1 MRTGTPSR
9 DDRRIR
15 PLELIRAELLE
26 RHQHYKLVAIVTKL
40 DAEAPSTLGFN
51 VRLTGQDAILARDD
65 PDLKLSNTQV
75 HNFNTN
81 LVFPSPVG
89 PIVFKRGWASVDV
102 KIGHRKFRF
111 VTTHLEQRCSPIRVA
126 QANEVI
132 QGIGNTLPVILVG
145 DFNANPNNSSD
156 PTYENFR
163 LANFDDA
170 WALARGLA
178 PGFSCCQAGN
188 LLNPD
193 LLLSVRLDWV
203 LFRGKYRG
211 DFQVLDADLI
221 GNKQSDRTRSGL
233 WPSDHAGLVV
243 KLQLPE
249 HSGH

>member
-1 MRTGTPSR
+1 M
-9 DDRRIR
+9 
-15 PLELIRAELLE
+15 
-26 RHQHYKLVAIVTKL
+26 AIVTKL

-75 HNFNTN
+75 NN
-81 LVFPSPVG
+81 LQHQPSVPLPVG
-89 PIVFKRGWASVDV
+89 PVAFKRGWASVDV

-111 VTTHLEQRCSPIRVA
+111 ATTHLQPSVQGIPVTQAIRVA

-188 LLNPD
+188 LLNPNS
-193 LLLSVRLDWV
+193 LLSERLDWV